1 MNQDWNQK
9 DIEDLWD
16 KTAPAETWKPNID
29 KAWKQFS
36 TGIALGSATHVA
48 AAQSKWALAGK
59 AVTSKVGMTLMAAAV
74 GGASVYTYQAFQEP
88 EIKPVQQ
95 EVATVVPVEK
105 SDTVAV
111 MDPIEKPA
119 PIVEKSME
127 KPTVAQPVETLKP
140 ETKILRFRQTELKVV
155 AEILS
160 QTYGVEVRIDDQ
172 EVSHCKL
179 TATFANESLET
190 VLMIIQETF
199 NFELQIEGKIQIL
212 KGGSCS

>member
-1 MNQDWNQK
+1 MNHDWNQK
-9 DIEDLWD
+9 DIDDLWD
-16 KTAPAETWKPNID
+16 KTAPSETWKPNID

-36 TGIALGSATHVA
+36 IGIALGSVTHVA

-59 AVTSKVGMTLMAAAV
+59 AVSSKVGMTLMAAAI
-74 GGASVYTYQAFQEP
+74 GGASVYTYQAIQEP
-88 EIKPVQQ
+88 EIQPVQQ
-95 EVATVVPVEK
+95 EVVSVKPLEK

-111 MDPIEKPA
+111 MEPIEKPA
-119 PIVEKSME
+119 PKVEKSME
-127 KPTVAQPVETLKP
+127 KPLVAQPVETLKP

-172 EVSHCKL
+172 EVSRCKL

-199 NFELQIEGKIQIL
+199 NFELQVEGKVQIL

>member
-36 TGIALGSATHVA
+36 IGIALGSATHVA

-74 GGASVYTYQAFQEP
+74 GGASVYTYQAIQEP

-95 EVATVVPVEK
+95 EVVSVQPVEK
-105 SDTVAV
+105 RDTVAV
-111 MDPIEKPA
+111 MEPLHQPAPKVEKTLEKPIA
-119 PIVEKSME
+119 VK
-127 KPTVAQPVETLKP
+127 PVEALKP

-172 EVSHCKL
+172 EVSKCKL

-199 NFELQIEGKIQIL
+199 NFELQVDGKVQIL

>member
-16 KTAPAETWKPNID
+16 KTAPTETWKPNID

-36 TGIALGSATHVA
+36 IGIALGSVTHVA
-48 AAQSKWALAGK
+48 AAQSKWALVGK
-59 AVTSKVGMTLMAAAV
+59 AVGSKVGMTLMAAAI
-74 GGASVYTYQAFQEP
+74 GGASVYTYQAIQEP
-88 EIKPVQQ
+88 EIQPVQQ
-95 EVATVVPVEK
+95 EVVSVQPLKK
-105 SDTVAV
+105 SDTLAV
-111 MDPIEKPA
+111 MEPIEKPA
-119 PIVEKSME
+119 PKVEKSME
-127 KPTVAQPVETLKP
+127 KPLVAQPAETLKP

-172 EVSHCKL
+172 EVSRCKL

-199 NFELQIEGKIQIL
+199 NFELQVEGKVQIL

>member
-1 MNQDWNQK
+1 
-9 DIEDLWD
+9 
-16 KTAPAETWKPNID
+16 
-29 KAWKQFS
+29 
-36 TGIALGSATHVA
+36 
-48 AAQSKWALAGK
+48 
-59 AVTSKVGMTLMAAAV
+59 MAAAV
-74 GGASVYTYQAFQEP
+74 GGASVYTYQAIQEP

-95 EVATVVPVEK
+95 EVVSVQPVEK
-105 SDTVAV
+105 RDTVAV
-111 MDPIEKPA
+111 MEPLHQPAPKVEKTIEKPIA
-119 PIVEKSME
+119 LK
-127 KPTVAQPVETLKP
+127 PVEALKP

-172 EVSHCKL
+172 EVSNCKL

-199 NFELQIEGKIQIL
+199 NFELQVDGKVQIL

>member
-16 KTAPAETWKPNID
+16 KTAPTETWKPNID

-36 TGIALGSATHVA
+36 IGLALGSVSQAA
-48 AAQSKWALAGK
+48 AAQSKWALVGK
-59 AVTSKVGMTLMAAAV
+59 AVTSKVGMTLVAAAV
-74 GGASVYTYQAFQEP
+74 GGASVYTYQAIQEP

-95 EVATVVPVEK
+95 EVVSVQPLEK
-105 SDTVAV
+105 RDTLAV
-111 MDPIEKPA
+111 MEPIEKPA
-119 PIVEKSME
+119 PKVEKSME
-127 KPTVAQPVETLKP
+127 KPLVAQPAETLKP

-172 EVSHCKL
+172 EVSRCKL

-199 NFELQIEGKIQIL
+199 NFELQVEGKVQIL

>member
-36 TGIALGSATHVA
+36 VGIALGSATHVA

-74 GGASVYTYQAFQEP
+74 GGASVYTYQAIQEP
-88 EIKPVQQ
+88 EVKPVQQ
-95 EVATVVPVEK
+95 EVVSVQPVEK
-105 SDTVAV
+105 RDTVAV
-111 MDPIEKPA
+111 MEPLHQPA
-119 PIVEKSME
+119 SKVEKTIE
-127 KPTVAQPVETLKP
+127 TPIALKPVEALKP

-172 EVSHCKL
+172 EVSKCKL

-199 NFELQIEGKIQIL
+199 NFELQIDGKVQIL

>member
-1 MNQDWNQK
+1 MNHDWNQK
-9 DIEDLWD
+9 DFDDLWD
-16 KTAPAETWKPNID
+16 KTAPNETWKPNID

-36 TGIALGSATHVA
+36 VGLALGSVSQAA
-48 AAQSKWALAGK
+48 AAQSKWALVGK

-74 GGASVYTYQAFQEP
+74 GGTSVYTYQAIQEP
-88 EIKPVQQ
+88 DIKPVQQ
-95 EVATVVPVEK
+95 EVVSAQPIEK
-105 SDTVAV
+105 KDTVAV
-111 MDPIEKPA
+111 MEPLNPPAPTVEKIIEKP
-119 PIVEKSME
+119 V
-127 KPTVAQPVETLKP
+127 VAKPVEALKP

-160 QTYGVEVRIDDQ
+160 QTYGVEVRIDDP
-172 EVSHCKL
+172 EVRACKL

-199 NFELQIEGKIQIL
+199 NFELQVDGKVQIL

>member
-16 KTAPAETWKPNID
+16 KTAPTETWKPNID

-36 TGIALGSATHVA
+36 IGIALGSVTHVA

-59 AVTSKVGMTLMAAAV
+59 AVGSKVGMTLMAAAI
-74 GGASVYTYQAFQEP
+74 GGASVYTYQAIQEP
-88 EIKPVQQ
+88 EIQPVQQ
-95 EVATVVPVEK
+95 EVVSVQPLEK
-105 SDTVAV
+105 RDTLAV
-111 MDPIEKPA
+111 MEPIEKPA
-119 PIVEKSME
+119 PKVEKSME
-127 KPTVAQPVETLKP
+127 KPLVAQPAETLKP

-172 EVSHCKL
+172 EVSRCKL

-199 NFELQIEGKIQIL
+199 NFELQVEGKVQIL

>member
-9 DIEDLWD
+9 DIDDLWD
-16 KTAPAETWKPNID
+16 KTAPSETWKPNID

-36 TGIALGSATHVA
+36 IGIALGSVTHVA
-48 AAQSKWALAGK
+48 AAQSNWALVGK

-74 GGASVYTYQAFQEP
+74 GGASVYTYQAIQEP
-88 EIKPVQQ
+88 EIQPVQQ
-95 EVATVVPVEK
+95 EVVSVKPLEK

-111 MDPIEKPA
+111 MEPIEKPA
-119 PIVEKSME
+119 PKVEKSME
-127 KPTVAQPVETLKP
+127 KPLVAQPVETLKP

-172 EVSHCKL
+172 EVSRCKL

-199 NFELQIEGKIQIL
+199 NFELQVEGKVQIL